1 MYENELNEKNEKVCK
16 VLGYKVYDEKDEN
29 KKLTGNKMFRIIITI
44 DPKIEDYYGETPV
57 AVFLPYNEEFE
68 KDLKKAIDN
77 KNINCTYKTTDN
89 IVTGKTKVTSIIIG
103 Y

>member
-1 MYENELNEKNEKVCK
+1 MYENEINETNEKVCK

-29 KKLTGNKMFRIIITI
+29 QKLTGNKMFRIIITI
-44 DPKIEDYYGETPV
+44 DPKIDNFYGETPV

-68 KDLKKAIDN
+68 KDLKKAINNDE
-77 KNINCTYKTTDN
+77 KCYYKTTDN